1 MQSKAMERSVGL
13 EHLFEYLDGL
23 LERAS
28 VPDLRRLLLN
38 MNLSLDDVADD
49 IEFSE
54 ERYMRN
60 LVREGP
66 LYHALVMCWRSGQ
79 RSPIHNH
86 AQSTCG
92 MRVLSGVLTE
102 TIFERTP
109 SGQLKA
115 VSSNDYTPG
124 QVVVSKDA
132 DTHQVSN
139 LQAAGKDLITLHI
152 YSPPLLRMQ
161 TFSLTDST
169 VGEYRPIITEH
180 IHGSGI

>member
-1 MQSKAMERSVGL
+1 MQAKAMERSSGL
-13 EHLFEYLDGL
+13 EELFEYLDGL
-23 LERAS
+23 SERAS
-28 VPDLRRLLLN
+28 IPDLRRLLA
-38 MNLSLDDVADD
+38 NLDITPEDVADH
-49 IEFSE
+49 IEFCE
-54 ERYMRN
+54 DRYMRN

-92 MRVLSGVLTE
+92 MRVLGGVLTE

-109 SGQLKA
+109 CGQLKP
-115 VSSNDYTPG
+115 VSSVDRTRG
-124 QVVVSKDA
+124 QVSVSQDA

-139 LQAAGKDLITLHI
+139 LQAPGEDLITLHI